1 MSFKL
6 LKVAVIYEVN
16 NLLGSYYQNKPFPY
30 PVSAKSLSV
39 SYGYL
44 LTKVVPHWINSSGK
58 PLHCMFAISEEV
70 DGCNCSGRAG
80 ECLLPKVGAVKG
92 SEL

>member
-1 MSFKL
+1 MAAIDL
-6 LKVAVIYEVN
+6 V
-16 NLLGSYYQNKPFPY
+16 
-30 PVSAKSLSV
+30 
-39 SYGYL
+39 GYL
-44 LTKVVPHWINSSGK
+44 LTNAVPHWIMSSGK
-58 PLHCMFAISEEV
+58 PLHCMLQV